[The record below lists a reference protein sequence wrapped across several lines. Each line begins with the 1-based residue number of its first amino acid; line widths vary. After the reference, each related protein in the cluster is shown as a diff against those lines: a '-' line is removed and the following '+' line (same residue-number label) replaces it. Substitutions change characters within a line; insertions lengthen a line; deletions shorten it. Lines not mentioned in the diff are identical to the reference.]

1 MKKLKVSIVN
11 PTTLR
16 LDEEGN
22 VGDIIDLREVQSVD
36 QSFLNESINQSKDEK
51 YKELLNQ
58 ERAQQETLITAKVNE
73 TENKYKLEIE
83 RIKLEKQRLEETV
96 KTLDKKIEEEA
107 KTIKSELN
115 SQFVNEKTKYQIEIE
130 KLQTQLESQ
139 RKLIALETQKAKDEE
154 YQKKIEELNKLIGD
168 KQLEIQR
175 LSSNLTQTDNEKKL
189 AEQKLKNDFSL
200 KLKELETERDYYKDL
215 KARVSTKML
224 GETLEQ
230 HCEIEFNRIR
240 ATAFKNAYFEKD
252 NDAKSGSK
260 GDFIF
265 RDYDDDGT
273 EIISIMFEMKNE
285 MDTTA
290 TKQKNED
297 FFKELDKDR
306 NEKKCEYAILVS
318 LLEKDSE
325 LYNQGIVDVSYKYPK
340 MYVIRPQFFIPLITL
355 LRDAA
360 MNSVQ
365 IKRQLVEIKNQ
376 NIDITN
382 FEDDLNEFKTKFG
395 NNYRLASERFAK
407 AIEEIDK
414 TIDHLHKTKEALLS
428 SENNL
433 RLANNKAEDLTIKK
447 LTRNNPTMKEAFEKL
462 EKGK

>member
-1 MKKLKVSIVN
+1 
-11 PTTLR
+11 
-16 LDEEGN
+16 
-22 VGDIIDLREVQSVD
+22 
-36 QSFLNESINQSKDEK
+36 
-51 YKELLNQ
+51 
-58 ERAQQETLITAKVNE
+58 
-73 TENKYKLEIE
+73 
-83 RIKLEKQRLEETV
+83 KQRLEETV

-154 YQKKIEELNKLIGD
+154 YQKKIEVLNKLITD

-230 HCEIEFNRIR
+230 HCEIELNRIR
-240 ATAFKNAYFEKD
+240 ATACKNAYFEKE

-260 GDFIF
+260 SDFIF

-306 NEKKCEYAILVS
+306 
-318 LLEKDSE
+318 
-325 LYNQGIVDVSYKYPK
+325 
-340 MYVIRPQFFIPLITL
+340 
-355 LRDAA
+355 
-360 MNSVQ
+360 
-365 IKRQLVEIKNQ
+365 
-376 NIDITN
+376 
-382 FEDDLNEFKTKFG
+382 
-395 NNYRLASERFAK
+395 
-407 AIEEIDK
+407 
-414 TIDHLHKTKEALLS
+414 
-428 SENNL
+428 
-433 RLANNKAEDLTIKK
+433 
-447 LTRNNPTMKEAFEKL
+447 
-462 EKGK
+462 